1 MWHLLFFALQI
12 KPFKCHVSQ
21 KAATAVPH
29 WRDQIS
35 GHNNSPRYRQKRK
48 NQKAKI
54 GSKVS
59 IVGELDMHNNKLYV
73 ELHNLDFLSLF
84 DNPKTT
90 TSPPNKTELMT
101 PTPFTSESSRHR
113 VCVYSRKRSRLAKT
127 IKQEKL
133 QKRQ

>member
-1 MWHLLFFALQI
+1 MVKCDIYCFSLCL
-12 KPFKCHVSQ
+12 KCHVSQ

-59 IVGELDMHNNKLYV
+59 IVGELDMHNNKLYA
-73 ELHNLDFLSLF
+73 EFHNLDFLSLNTSTQITSTNQISCDYSTPTPFIIIGNKVLMYKSLF
-84 DNPKTT
+84 DKLKTI
-90 TSPPNKTELMT
+90 TSPPNK
-101 PTPFTSESSRHR
+101 PN
-113 VCVYSRKRSRLAKT
+113 
-127 IKQEKL
+127 
-133 QKRQ
+133 